1 MEFQISEPFVPKG
14 ASPKK
19 QEAKRALKDVKHF
32 LRLNSNNASKCQL
45 PESKMQHQLLNL
57 KTLMTSI

>member
-19 QEAKRALKDVKHF
+19 RLAKRALKDVKHF
-32 LRLNSNNASKCQL
+32 FAPKFKPTPASFGYWSLKC
-45 PESKMQHQLLNL
+45 
-57 KTLMTSI
+57 SISCSI

>member
-19 QEAKRALKDVKHF
+19 RLAKRALKDVKHF
-32 LRLNSNNASKCQL
+32 LRLNSNQRQQVPASVV
-45 PESKMQHQLLNL
+45 
-57 KTLMTSI
+57 